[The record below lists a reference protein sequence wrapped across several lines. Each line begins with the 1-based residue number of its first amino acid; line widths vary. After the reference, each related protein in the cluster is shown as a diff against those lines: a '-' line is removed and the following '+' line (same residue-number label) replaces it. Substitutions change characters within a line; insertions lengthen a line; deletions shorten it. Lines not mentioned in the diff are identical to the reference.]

1 MQYTGQYDRRAF
13 MRSLALGS
21 GVVLLPGFLA
31 ACSGDKDSPTGPGT
45 GTRVPI
51 DFARG
56 DVAVLQLA
64 WVVEQLHADFYR
76 QIVPYLDAGAY
87 SDAEQF
93 ALTDIKYHHVLQREY
108 FRAALGADAD
118 FTLRF
123 SHGTLDFADR
133 NAFLAAARVVERR
146 GVGMYNGLAPYC
158 SGAGALLTLGKIAS
172 VGGRHGAALAA
183 MAEPSTTAFAPQ
195 AYETAL
201 GPESVEAAIQGFI
214 VQDLRL
220 ENVTIPVTVVD
231 PSVVVPALQFVL
243 LLKRLQAALCTQALQ
258 AAGFV
263 PAADAAAVTAIRDQ
277 ATVHTTALLSMI
289 TARGTPPAD
298 APTFDFTARGAAA
311 GFTFASNQY
320 TTFLAL
326 SQAIADLT
334 VRALK
339 GRLADL
345 RSDASALTFA
355 MTVHTVDAAHAA
367 QLRRMRGQRAWIT
380 GNSPDTLPAFLQ
392 SIYAGEEVVMQGTV
406 NVSTLS
412 LTSLNGG
419 VDAATQAF
427 DEPLAG
433 AAAAA
438 IVAAFVV

>member
-1 MQYTGQYDRRAF
+1 MQYDRRAF

-21 GVVLLPGFLA
+21 GIVLVPGFLS
-31 ACSGDKDSPTGPGT
+31 ACNGDEDSPTGPGT
-45 GTRVPI
+45 GAPVTI
-51 DFARG
+51 DFLKG
-56 DVAVLQLA
+56 DVALLQLA
-64 WVVEQLHADFYR
+64 WVVEQVHADFYR
-76 QIVPYLDAGAY
+76 QIVPFLDAGAY
-87 SDAEQF
+87 NDAEQF

-108 FRAALGADAD
+108 LRAALGVEAN

-146 GVGMYNGLAPYC
+146 GVAMYNGLAPYC
-158 SGAGALLTLGKIAS
+158 AGAAALLALSKIAS
-172 VGGRHGAALAA
+172 VDGRHGAALAA
-183 MAEPSTTAFAPQ
+183 MVEPTSTAFAPQ
-195 AYETAL
+195 AYESAL
-201 GPESVEAAIQGFI
+201 APEAVEAAVQGSI

-220 ENVTIPVTVVD
+220 TNVAGLPVTIAD
-231 PSVVVPALQFVL
+231 PNVVVPALQFAL
-243 LLKRLQAALCTQALQ
+243 LLKRLQVALCTQALQ
-258 AAGFV
+258 VAGFI
-263 PAADAAAVTAIRDQ
+263 PAADVAAVTVIRDQ
-277 ATVHTTALLSMI
+277 ASVHATALLAMI
-289 TARGTPPAD
+289 TARGTPPSD
-298 APTFDFTARGAAA
+298 APTFDFTAHGAFP

-320 TTFLAL
+320 TTFLAQA
-326 SQAIADLT
+326 QAIADLT

-345 RSDASALTFA
+345 RSDAPALSFA

-367 QLRRMRGQRAWIT
+367 QLRRMRGQRGWIT
-380 GNSPDTLPAFLQ
+380 GNSPDTLPTFLHPV
-392 SIYAGEEVVMQGTV
+392 YAGEDVVMQGGV

-438 IVAAFVV
+438 MVAAFVA